1 MTPITPLT
9 AKKSSI
15 RSIVLYYNE
24 DKPETVRS
32 VKRVMNLFKARG
44 VRVWLGGMPDMR
56 RRLPSADLAI
66 AMGGDG
72 TMLRAARL
80 VAPHSI
86 PLLGINTG
94 GLGFLSA
101 TDVSQLRGNIVRI
114 LSGKFELQERC
125 MLSVEV
131 YSRGKRIFGP
141 NIALND
147 CVIRCGNQV
156 RAITLKASCS
166 KLFVADYFGDGL
178 IISTPTGSTAYALA
192 AGGPVVDP
200 RLDSFLIVPICPH
213 TLTQRPLIIPVD
225 DPITVRLARRNSGER
240 PLTLVSLDGQL
251 GCWLPLGAEVRVS
264 RYEKPFRLLVN
275 PKRSYFEGLRG
286 KLKWGER

>member
-1 MTPITPLT
+1 M
-9 AKKSSI
+9 
-15 RSIVLYYNE
+15 
-24 DKPETVRS
+24 RS
-32 VKRVMNLFKARG
+32 VKKVMSLIKARG

-56 RRLPSADLAI
+56 RRLPQADLAI

-101 TDVSQLRGNIVRI
+101 TDISHLRGNMARI
-114 LSGKFELQERC
+114 LSGKFELEERC

-131 YSRGKRIFGP
+131 HSRGKRIFGP

-147 CVIRCGNQV
+147 CVIRCGNQA
-156 RAITLKASCS
+156 RAITLEASCS

-178 IISTPTGSTAYALA
+178 IVSTPTGSTAYALA

-213 TLTQRPLIIPVD
+213 TLTQRPLIIPAD
-225 DPITVRLARRNSGER
+225 DPVIVRLARRNPRER

-251 GCWLPLGAEVRVS
+251 GCWLPLDAEVRVS
-264 RYEKPFRLLVN
+264 RYKKPFRLLVN